1 MGVTLVRAGLGG
13 RVAGA
18 TAAMVVASNLPDAD
32 IVMAFESSLAYF
44 AAHRGPTHGPLGV
57 VGLGVLAALL
67 VVAWR
72 AIRRSPARAAWDG
85 FGALCRVGI
94 AGTALHVAMDL
105 PTSYGTRIFSPF
117 SETWYAFDWLPI
129 IDIYLWALL
138 AVGFTV
144 AWRRPALRQAI
155 ARWVLIAIVGFY
167 GVRAIAH
174 EVALA
179 TSARVGADGAPSP
192 CASTPTL
199 TRHPTM
205 FEAAHAGPGHCLQA
219 AALPTF
225 VSPLTWRI
233 VRQQS
238 DGYHL
243 RDVTLGRGTRAQVFV
258 PSQNDVWV
266 ARARRTATGQ
276 AFFGFSRL
284 PAATSATMPDG
295 TRRVRA
301 MDVRFVGH
309 PPEGLGPDPKARE
322 PFVMTVEMT
331 PDGTVK
337 AERLGN

>member
-1 MGVTLVRAGLGG
+1 MRAGLGD
-13 RVAGA
+13 RAPGA
-18 TAAMVVASNLPDAD
+18 TAAMILASNLPDAD

-57 VGLGVLAALL
+57 IALGVMAAVL

-72 AIRRSPARAAWDG
+72 AVRTSTRRAAWDR
-85 FGALCRVGI
+85 FGTLCRVGI

-105 PTSYGTRIFSPF
+105 PTSYGTRMFSPF
-117 SETWYAFDWLPI
+117 SETWYALDWLPI

-138 AVGFTV
+138 AVGFTA
-144 AWRRPALRQAI
+144 AWRRPASRQAI
-155 ARWVLIAIVGFY
+155 ARWVLTAIVGFY
-167 GVRAIAH
+167 GARAIAH
-174 EVALA
+174 EVALTTA
-179 TSARVGADGAPSP
+179 AQVDADGAPSP
-192 CASTPTL
+192 CASAPTL
-199 TRHPTM
+199 TRHPTV

-225 VSPLTWRI
+225 LSPLTWRGI
-233 VRQQS
+233 RQQS

-243 RDVTLGRGTRAQVFV
+243 RDVRLGRGTTAQVFV

-266 ARARRTATGQ
+266 ARARRTTTGQ

-284 PAATSATMPDG
+284 PASTSATMPDG

-301 MDVRFVGH
+301 MDVRFVGL

-322 PFVMTVEMT
+322 PFLMTVEMA